1 MVQQRDINVTE
12 PSFNRYGDRFIPAGH
27 SGHGGEISSQR
38 EDDLDR
44 LALRQARDLAAASF
58 RRVAAYDIGCGYG
71 AMAMKF
77 AAEGCV
83 VVACDIEPMPA
94 LQEFARNTGKMRSEH
109 IVTAD
114 ASLVDWRAFPQ
125 PDIVYSQR
133 FLHYLP
139 FKEAAQLVQ
148 SATGRGDCSVYLSM
162 SGLPSELG
170 TNYPDAPLAFRFA
183 HLSDEMARRHGIRQ
197 KVCLYGLDDAREL
210 AQRCGLK
217 IIRLWLSDFGNIKMV
232 AAR

>member
-1 MVQQRDINVTE
+1 M
-12 PSFNRYGDRFIPAGH
+12 
-27 SGHGGEISSQR
+27 
-38 EDDLDR
+38 DR
-44 LALRQARDLAAASF
+44 LALQQAHDLAAASPGN
-58 RRVAAYDIGCGYG
+58 VVAYDIGCGHG

-94 LQEFARNTGKMRSEH
+94 LQEFARNTGKMRPEH

-114 ASLVDWRAFPQ
+114 ARLVDWWAFPQ
-125 PDIVYSQR
+125 PDVVYSQR

-139 FKEAAQLVQ
+139 FNAAVQLVQ

-162 SGLPSELG
+162 SGLRSELG

-183 HLSDEMARRHGIRQ
+183 HLSDKIARRHGIRQ